1 LGEPQLSNGKHRD
14 QWVSTMKTY
23 VLPQIGNRPV
33 ADIEPS
39 EIIDL
44 LKPIWNSKEEAA
56 RRVLSLAQLTN
67 EPISALTRLTMRRRR
82 SLNRISIGTT
92 EVLQPFNLQTQ
103 YNNGV

>member
-14 QWVSTMKTY
+14 HWVSIMDTY
-23 VLPQIGNRPV
+23 ALPRIGERAAAV
-33 ADIEPS
+33 IEPG